1 MTDVLFNSTE
11 LPEWEEMV
19 GVLKQFSEI
28 EQQRIFGYIQ
38 GAQAAQTAQTA
49 QTVDEQDK

>member
-1 MTDVLFNSTE
+1 MTDVLFNSSE

-19 GVLKQFSEI
+19 EVLKQFSEI

-38 GAQAAQTAQTA
+38 GAQAAQT
-49 QTVDEQDK
+49 VDAENK